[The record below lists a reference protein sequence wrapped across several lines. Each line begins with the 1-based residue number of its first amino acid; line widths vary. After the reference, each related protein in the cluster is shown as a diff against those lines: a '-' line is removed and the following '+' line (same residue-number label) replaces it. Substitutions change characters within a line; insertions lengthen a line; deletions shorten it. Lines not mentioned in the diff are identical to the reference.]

1 MRKILLIVLIAISG
15 NLLAQNLPEDL
26 INDFFTTY
34 EKDAG
39 KAIRN
44 LYKTNVWT
52 ERIKDDIENVVNTV
66 NGFTKDYMGEYYG
79 YELITTKKFSESFE
93 LYSYLVKYDRQP
105 VRFIFKFYKPND
117 KWVLYAYSLDDNI
130 DDEIEQAA
138 KLYYLDLEKE

>member
-1 MRKILLIVLIAISG
+1 MRKILIILLIAISG
-15 NLLAQNLPEDL
+15 NLLAQNSPKDL

-34 EKDAG
+34 KKDAG

-52 ERIKDDIENVVNTV
+52 ERIKDDIENVVITV

-105 VRFIFKFYKPND
+105 IRFIFKFYKPND
-117 KWVLYAYSLDDNI
+117 KWVLYSYSLDDKI